1 MKTIREA
8 LIDEIGYPLNEGCI
22 ENKIIARNLDGTK
35 VFTYDIA
42 VSDTYKGAVADC
54 LIALISSPNF
64 SEADKS
70 FSLSDKELIL
80 RKANCIYNSIG
91 EKSVAL
97 GERPMVYI
105 GD

>member
-8 LIDEIGYPLNEGCI
+8 LIDEIGYPLNDGCI
-22 ENKIIARNLDGTK
+22 DNKIISRNLVGEEE
-35 VFTYDIA
+35 FTYEVA
-42 VSDTYKGAVADC
+42 TSDTYKGALADC

-80 RKANCIYNSIG
+80 RKANYLYNSIG

-97 GERPMVYI
+97 GEKPKVYI
-105 GD
+105 EN

>member
-8 LIDEIGYPLNEGCI
+8 LIDEIGFPIGEGCI
-22 ENKIIARNLDGTK
+22 DNKIIGRNLNGSDR
-35 VFTYDIA
+35 FDYE
-42 VSDTYKGAVADC
+42 VSTSTNYKGAVADC
-54 LIALISSPNF
+54 LIALLTSPNF

-80 RKANCIYNSIG
+80 RKANYLYNSIG

-97 GERPMVYI
+97 GRVYI
-105 GD
+105 EN